1 MKAVL
6 AAVLIGYGIS
16 MILGRK
22 RRNSRSGSG
31 EASGCGRK

>member
-22 RRNSRSGSG
+22 
-31 EASGCGRK
+31 EACFPRHG